1 MHASTSAASTSAPTF
16 SPRGNK
22 KSAAATATTSF
33 RNQRISGGD
42 GGFYSRRK
50 LSSSSKSSSSSSLS
64 SFRRRLNVVIK
75 ALNDD
80 DDDDDD
86 DDNSRTTATTS
97 KSLAREI
104 AEDVDT
110 ILLDCDG
117 VIWHGDVLV
126 PGAKKAIEYLRETLQ
141 KRVFFVTNNA
151 TKTREYYSWKFSEL
165 GIEVDANHIYTA
177 AFASASYLS
186 AVGFNNSM
194 TESGGD
200 GSKSSKSKK
209 IYVVGEQGLV
219 RELEECDVGDI
230 VGGVY
235 EAVSCTPSVW
245 EEMHEWTG
253 GDSENDHDD
262 DSRVD
267 AVVVGQDTSFTFAKL
282 AYASYLIQKGA
293 KFIATNPD
301 AGDRLGKEKLLMPG
315 AGPIVKAI
323 ETASGKAPDVICGKP
338 GKYMFDAIMSH
349 SHGDPQRTMVIG
361 DRIDT
366 DVKFGKDNGAKYS
379 VLVLTGANKMKDVEE
394 NEDESKQPSFVVG
407 SLAEACGIPF
417 DPNEPTARVGER
429 ANMAKNYPVSDGEVH
444 DLWASG
450 DIDDDDEYDIDVM
463 EDDDD
468 FIPAT

>member
-1 MHASTSAASTSAPTF
+1 MSSSFTS
-16 SPRGNK
+16 
-22 KSAAATATTSF
+22 
-33 RNQRISGGD
+33 
-42 GGFYSRRK
+42 
-50 LSSSSKSSSSSSLS
+50 SSSSKPTRATKHPRSLTYVDGS
-64 SFRRRLNVVIK
+64 NGGL
-75 ALNDD
+75 
-80 DDDDDD
+80 
-86 DDNSRTTATTS
+86 T
-97 KSLAREI
+97 REI
-104 AEDVDT
+104 EEDVDT

-117 VIWHGDVLV
+117 VIWHGDQLV
-126 PGAKKAIEYLRETLQ
+126 PGAKKAIDYLRDTMK

-151 TKTREYYSWKFSEL
+151 TKTREYYVWKLNEL
-165 GIEVDANHIYTA
+165 GVDADVNHIYTA

-186 AVGFNNSM
+186 SIGFNNNNNNNNS
-194 TESGGD
+194 TTTTTTT
-200 GSKSSKSKK
+200 SSSTSKK
-209 IYVVGEQGLV
+209 VYVVGEQGLV

-235 EAVSCTPSVW
+235 EAVSCTANDW

-262 DSRVD
+262 DSKVD

-323 ETASGKAPDVICGKP
+323 ETATGKEPDAICGKP
-338 GKYMFDAIMSH
+338 GAYMFDAIMSH

-361 DRIDT
+361 DRMDT

-379 VLVLTGANKMKDVEE
+379 VLVLTGANKMKDVDK
-394 NEDESKQPSFVVG
+394 NEDESKKPSFIVG

-417 DPNEPTARVGER
+417 DPNEATPRVGER
-429 ANMAKNYPVSDGEVH
+429 INMAKNYPVGDGEVH

-450 DIDDDDEYDIDVM
+450 DDDDDDDEYDIDVM

-468 FIPAT
+468 DDFIPTM

>member
-1 MHASTSAASTSAPTF
+1 MLASTS
-16 SPRGNK
+16 
-22 KSAAATATTSF
+22 SAAATATITTHTNTNASCARRRNFSSDVQHHQRKRNTNNSEF
-33 RNQRISGGD
+33 RRQRRQKRRNNGDSTLFVTRAESGGFGD
-42 GGFYSRRK
+42 GITNNG
-50 LSSSSKSSSSSSLS
+50 L
-64 SFRRRLNVVIK
+64 
-75 ALNDD
+75 
-80 DDDDDD
+80 
-86 DDNSRTTATTS
+86 T
-97 KSLAREI
+97 REI
-104 AEDVDT
+104 SEDVDT
-110 ILLDCDG
+110 VLLDCDG
-117 VIWHGDVLV
+117 VIWHGDALV
-126 PGAKKAIEYLRETLQ
+126 PGAKKAVDYLRETLQ

-151 TKTREYYSWKFSEL
+151 TKTREYYQWKFSEL
-165 GIEVDANHIYTA
+165 GMEVDVNHIYTA

-186 AVGFNNSM
+186 AIGFNNTHGS
-194 TESGGD
+194 TTTKD
-200 GSKSSKSKK
+200 GSSSSNKK

-235 EAVSCTPSVW
+235 EAVSCTSSDW

-253 GDSENDHDD
+253 GDAENDHDD

-267 AVVVGQDTSFTFAKL
+267 AVVVGQDTSCTFAKL

-323 ETASGKAPDVICGKP
+323 ETASGRAPDVICGKP

-361 DRIDT
+361 DRMDT
-366 DVKFGKDNGAKYS
+366 DVKFGKDNGARYS

-417 DPNEPTARVGER
+417 DPNEPTQRVGER
-429 ANMAKNYPVSDGEVH
+429 ANMAKNYPVGDGTVH

-450 DIDDDDEYDIDVM
+450 DDDMDDDDDEY
-463 EDDDD
+463 DDDD

>member
-1 MHASTSAASTSAPTF
+1 
-16 SPRGNK
+16 
-22 KSAAATATTSF
+22 
-33 RNQRISGGD
+33 
-42 GGFYSRRK
+42 
-50 LSSSSKSSSSSSLS
+50 
-64 SFRRRLNVVIK
+64 
-75 ALNDD
+75 
-80 DDDDDD
+80 
-86 DDNSRTTATTS
+86 
-97 KSLAREI
+97 
-104 AEDVDT
+104 
-110 ILLDCDG
+110 
-117 VIWHGDVLV
+117 
-126 PGAKKAIEYLRETLQ
+126 
-141 KRVFFVTNNA
+141 VFFVTNNA

-186 AVGFNNSM
+186 AVGFNNTM
-194 TESGGD
+194 IESGGD

-235 EAVSCTPSVW
+235 EAVSCTPSDW